1 MTWTLNGLPLHVLLV
16 HFVVVVVPLAALV
29 TLAAGVWPA
38 ARRRIGILSPIIALA
53 ALISVPITTQAG
65 EALERMVGHSDLIEE
80 HTRLGDTLLPWA
92 IAVFVLA
99 TAHRAWFRIVVRD
112 RARDRDRA
120 PRADAAAATGTPPP
134 ARVSP
139 TLRRVVALALAAA
152 MTVTAIGSVVTV
164 VLIGESGSRAVWTGE
179 LDSSG

>member
-1 MTWTLNGLPLHVLLV
+1 MNWTLNGLPLHVLLV
-16 HFVVVVVPLAALV
+16 HFVVVIVPLAALV

-38 ARRRIGILSPIIALA
+38 ARRRIGILSPIVALA

-65 EALERMVGHSDLIEE
+65 EALERMVGHSELIEE

-99 TAHRAWFRIVVRD
+99 AAHWAWFRFAVRD
-112 RARDRDRA
+112 RGSRQA
-120 PRADAAAATGTPPP
+120 
-134 ARVSP
+134 VSP
-139 TLRRVVALALAAA
+139 TLRRVVAVVLAVA
-152 MTVTAIGSVVTV
+152 MTATAVGSVVTV
-164 VLIGESGSRAVWTGE
+164 VIIGESGSRAVWTGE